1 MSSPASPQKRQA
13 NRRNALKSTGPRS
26 RQGKQSSSLNALRH
40 GLSGGADLRL
50 NDPDVSS
57 ISALIQLD
65 GVEPHQASE
74 LAIKIIDYEKNL
86 AYQRQLLDGSALQSL
101 PEPDIQA
108 LLKVSFGREIEMLDD
123 IAEEE
128 FELKGRYNNLRD
140 LKFVAMMKL
149 KMTRMVL
156 RPYRQRQREHAKRV
170 ANSVR
175 YLKRSG
181 NQLIKSLKGLR
192 MTRDEAGSA

>member
-26 RQGKQSSSLNALRH
+26 RRGKQSSSLNALRH

-50 NDPDVSS
+50 NDPDL
-57 ISALIQLD
+57 SAIASLIQLD
-65 GVEPHQASE
+65 DVDPQHATE

-86 AYQRQLLDGSALQSL
+86 AYQRQLIDGSVVQSL

-108 LLKVSFGREIEMLDD
+108 LLKVSFGREIEMLDN
-123 IAEEE
+123 IAEED
-128 FELKGRYNNLRD
+128 FELKGRYNLRD
-140 LKFVAMMKL
+140 LKFVARMKL

-156 RPYRQRQREHAKRV
+156 RPYKQRQREYAKGV

-192 MTRDEAGSA
+192 MSRGEAGSS

>member
-1 MSSPASPQKRQA
+1 MSPPASPQRRQA

-26 RQGKQSSSLNALRH
+26 RRGKQNSSLNALRH
-40 GLSGGADLRL
+40 GLSGGADLKL
-50 NDPDVSS
+50 NDSDVSA
-57 ISALIQLD
+57 ITALIELD
-65 GVEPHQASE
+65 GVEPQQAIE

-86 AYQRQLLDGSALQSL
+86 AYQRQLIDGSAPQSL
-101 PEPDIQA
+101 PEPNIQA

-123 IAEEE
+123 LVEGE
-128 FELKGRYNNLRD
+128 FELKGRYNLRD

-156 RPYRQRQREHAKRV
+156 RPYRQRQMEHAKGV

>member
-26 RQGKQSSSLNALRH
+26 RRGKQSSSLNALRH

-57 ISALIQLD
+57 IASLIELD
-65 GVEPHQASE
+65 GVEPQQATE

-128 FELKGRYNNLRD
+128 FELKGRYNLRD
-140 LKFVAMMKL
+140 LKFVARMKL

-156 RPYRQRQREHAKRV
+156 RPYRQRQREHAKGV

-175 YLKRSG
+175 YLKRAG
-181 NQLIKSLKGLR
+181 NQLFKSLKGLR
-192 MTRDEAGSA
+192 

>member
-26 RQGKQSSSLNALRH
+26 RRGKQSSSLNALRH

-57 ISALIQLD
+57 ISALIELD
-65 GVEPHQASE
+65 GVEPRQATE

-86 AYQRQLLDGSALQSL
+86 AYQRQLLDGLALQSL
-101 PEPDIQA
+101 PEPNIQA

-128 FELKGRYNNLRD
+128 FELKGRYNLRD

-156 RPYRQRQREHAKRV
+156 RPYRQRQREHAKGV

-192 MTRDEAGSA
+192 ITRDEASST

>member
-1 MSSPASPQKRQA
+1 MSPPSSPQKRQA

-26 RQGKQSSSLNALRH
+26 RRGKQSSSLNALRH
-40 GLSGGADLRL
+40 GLSGGFDLRL
-50 NDPDVSS
+50 NDPDVSA
-57 ISALIQLD
+57 IAALIELD
-65 GVEPHQASE
+65 GVEPQQATE

-123 IAEEE
+123 IAEED
-128 FELKGRYNNLRD
+128 FELKGRYNLRD

-156 RPYRQRQREHAKRV
+156 RPYRQRQREHAKGV

-181 NQLIKSLKGLR
+181 NQLIKSLRALR
-192 MTRDEAGSA
+192 ASR

>member
-26 RQGKQSSSLNALRH
+26 RRGKQSSSLNALRH

-50 NDPDVSS
+50 NDPDVSA
-57 ISALIQLD
+57 ISALIELD
-65 GVEPHQASE
+65 GVQPQQATE
-74 LAIKIIDYEKNL
+74 LAIKILDYEKNL
-86 AYQRQLLDGSALQSL
+86 AYQRQLLDGSVVQSL
-101 PEPDIQA
+101 PEPNIQA
-108 LLKVSFGREIEMLDD
+108 LLKVSFGRETEMLDD
-123 IAEEE
+123 LVEGE
-128 FELKGRYNNLRD
+128 FELKGRYNLRD

-156 RPYRQRQREHAKRV
+156 RPYRQSQREHAKGV

-175 YLKRSG
+175 YLKRS
-181 NQLIKSLKGLR
+181 LATSSSSHLGL
-192 MTRDEAGSA
+192 

>member
-26 RQGKQSSSLNALRH
+26 RRGKQSSSLNALRH

-50 NDPDVSS
+50 NDPDVSA
-57 ISALIQLD
+57 IAGLIQLD
-65 GVEPHQASE
+65 GVESQKATE

-86 AYQRQLLDGSALQSL
+86 AYQRQLMDGAAQQSL

-108 LLKVSFGREIEMLDD
+108 LLKTYFGREIKFLDD
-123 IAEEE
+123 LAEEE
-128 FELKGRYNNLRD
+128 FEQTGAYNLRD
-140 LKFVAMMKL
+140 LRFVVRMKL
-149 KMTRMVL
+149 KMSRRVL
-156 RPYRQRQREHAKRV
+156 KPYRRRQREHVKGV

-181 NQLIKSLKGLR
+181 NQLIKSIKGLK
-192 MTRDEAGSA
+192 

>member
-26 RQGKQSSSLNALRH
+26 RRGKQSSSLNALRH

-50 NDPDVSS
+50 NDPNVSM
-57 ISALIQLD
+57 ISALIELD
-65 GVEPHQASE
+65 GVDPQQATE
-74 LAIKIIDYEKNL
+74 LAIKILDYEKNL
-86 AYQRQLLDGSALQSL
+86 AYQRQLLDGSVVQSL

-108 LLKVSFGREIEMLDD
+108 LLKTYFGREIKFLDD
-123 IAEEE
+123 LAEEE
-128 FELKGRYNNLRD
+128 FELKGRYNLRD
-140 LKFVAMMKL
+140 LKFVARMKL

-156 RPYRQRQREHAKRV
+156 RPYRQRQREHAKGV

-181 NQLIKSLKGLR
+181 NQLIKSLRALR
-192 MTRDEAGSA
+192 ASR

>member
-26 RQGKQSSSLNALRH
+26 RRGKQSSSLNALRH

-50 NDPDVSS
+50 NDPDVSA
-57 ISALIQLD
+57 ISALIELD
-65 GVEPHQASE
+65 GVQPQQATE
-74 LAIKIIDYEKNL
+74 LAIKILDYEKNL
-86 AYQRQLLDGSALQSL
+86 AYQRQLLDGSVVQSL
-101 PEPDIQA
+101 PEPNIQA
-108 LLKVSFGREIEMLDD
+108 LLKVSFGRETEMLDD
-123 IAEEE
+123 LVEGE
-128 FELKGRYNNLRD
+128 FELKGRYNLRD

-156 RPYRQRQREHAKRV
+156 RPYRQRQREHAKGI

-192 MTRDEAGSA
+192 ITIDEASST

>member
-1 MSSPASPQKRQA
+1 
-13 NRRNALKSTGPRS
+13 
-26 RQGKQSSSLNALRH
+26 LRH
-40 GLSGGADLRL
+40 GLSGGGSDLRL
-50 NDPDVSS
+50 NDPDVSA
-57 ISALIQLD
+57 IAALIELD
-65 GVEPHQASE
+65 GVEPQQATE

-86 AYQRQLLDGSALQSL
+86 AYQRQLLDGSVVQSL

-123 IAEEE
+123 IAEED
-128 FELKGRYNNLRD
+128 FELKGRYNLRD
-140 LKFVAMMKL
+140 LKFVHRMKL

-156 RPYRQRQREHAKRV
+156 RPYRQRQREHAKGV

>member
-1 MSSPASPQKRQA
+1 MSLPASPQKRQA

-26 RQGKQSSSLNALRH
+26 RRGKQSSSLNALRH

-50 NDPDVSS
+50 NDPKVSA
-57 ISALIQLD
+57 IAALIELE
-65 GVEPHQASE
+65 GVDPQQATE

-86 AYQRQLLDGSALQSL
+86 AYQRQLLDGSVVRSL

-123 IAEEE
+123 IAEED
-128 FELKGRYNNLRD
+128 FELKGRYNLRD
-140 LKFVAMMKL
+140 LKFVARIKL
-149 KMTRMVL
+149 KMTRIVL
-156 RPYRQRQREHAKRV
+156 RPYRQRQREHAKGI

-192 MTRDEAGSA
+192 MTREEASS

>member
-1 MSSPASPQKRQA
+1 MSQPSSPQKRQA

-26 RQGKQSSSLNALRH
+26 RRGKQSSSLNALRH
-40 GLSGGADLRL
+40 GLSGGLDLRL
-50 NDPDVSS
+50 NDPDVSAIAS
-57 ISALIQLD
+57 LIQHD
-65 GVEPHQASE
+65 GVEPQQATE

-86 AYQRQLLDGSALQSL
+86 AYQRQLLDGSVVQSL
-101 PEPDIQA
+101 QEPDIQA
-108 LLKVSFGREIEMLDD
+108 LLKLSFGREIEMLDD
-123 IAEEE
+123 IAEED
-128 FELKGRYNNLRD
+128 FELKGRYNLRD
-140 LKFVAMMKL
+140 LKFVARMKL

-156 RPYRQRQREHAKRV
+156 RPYRQRQMEHAKGV

-192 MTRDEAGSA
+192 MIR

>member
-26 RQGKQSSSLNALRH
+26 RRGKQSSSLNALRH

-50 NDPDVSS
+50 NDPDVSA
-57 ISALIQLD
+57 ISALIELD
-65 GVEPHQASE
+65 GVEPQQATE

-108 LLKVSFGREIEMLDD
+108 LLKGSFGREIEMLDD
-123 IAEEE
+123 LVEGE
-128 FELKGRYNNLRD
+128 FELKGRYNLRD

-156 RPYRQRQREHAKRV
+156 RPYRQRQREHAKGV

>member
-1 MSSPASPQKRQA
+1 MSPPSSPQKRQA

-26 RQGKQSSSLNALRH
+26 RRGKQSSSLNAIRH

-50 NDPDVSS
+50 NDPDVSA
-57 ISALIQLD
+57 IAGLIQLD
-65 GVEPHQASE
+65 GVEPQQATE
-74 LAIKIIDYEKNL
+74 LAIKIINYEKNL

-101 PEPDIQA
+101 PEPNIQA

-123 IAEEE
+123 LVEGE
-128 FELKGRYNNLRD
+128 FELKGRYNLRD
-140 LKFVAMMKL
+140 LKFVAVMKL

-156 RPYRQRQREHAKRV
+156 RPYRQRQREHAKGV

>member
-1 MSSPASPQKRQA
+1 MSPPSSPQKRQA

-26 RQGKQSSSLNALRH
+26 RRGKQSSSLNAIRH

-50 NDPDVSS
+50 NDPDVSA
-57 ISALIQLD
+57 IAGLIQLD
-65 GVEPHQASE
+65 GVEPQQATE
-74 LAIKIIDYEKNL
+74 LAIKIINYEKNL

-101 PEPDIQA
+101 PEPNIQA

-123 IAEEE
+123 LVEGE
-128 FELKGRYNNLRD
+128 FELKGRYNLRD

-156 RPYRQRQREHAKRV
+156 RPYRQRQREHAKGV

-181 NQLIKSLKGLR
+181 NQLIKSLRALKV
-192 MTRDEAGSA
+192 TR

>member
-1 MSSPASPQKRQA
+1 MSSPVSPQKRQA

-26 RQGKQSSSLNALRH
+26 RRGKQSSSLNALRH

-57 ISALIQLD
+57 IASLIQLD
-65 GVEPHQASE
+65 GVEHQQATE

-86 AYQRQLLDGSALQSL
+86 AYQRQLLDGSGAQSL

-123 IAEEE
+123 IAEED
-128 FELKGRYNNLRD
+128 FELKGRYNLRD

-156 RPYRQRQREHAKRV
+156 RPYRQRQREHAKGV

-181 NQLIKSLKGLR
+181 NQLIKSLRALKVIR
-192 MTRDEAGSA
+192 

>member
-1 MSSPASPQKRQA
+1 MSSPSSPQKRQA
-13 NRRNALKSTGPRS
+13 NRHNALKSTGPRS
-26 RQGKQSSSLNALRH
+26 RRGKQSSSLNALRH

-50 NDPDVSS
+50 NDPDVSA
-57 ISALIQLD
+57 IAALIGLD
-65 GVEPHQASE
+65 GVEPQQATE

-101 PEPDIQA
+101 PEPNIQA
-108 LLKVSFGREIEMLDD
+108 LLKISFGREIEMLDD
-123 IAEEE
+123 LVEGE
-128 FELKGRYNNLRD
+128 FELKGRYNLRD

-156 RPYRQRQREHAKRV
+156 RPYRQRQREHAKGV

>member
-26 RQGKQSSSLNALRH
+26 RRGKQSSSLNALRH

-50 NDPDVSS
+50 NDPDVSA
-57 ISALIQLD
+57 IAALIELD
-65 GVEPHQASE
+65 GVEPQQATE

-86 AYQRQLLDGSALQSL
+86 AYQRQLLDGSALQAL

-123 IAEEE
+123 IAEED
-128 FELKGRYNNLRD
+128 FELKGRYNLRD

-156 RPYRQRQREHAKRV
+156 RPYRQRQREHAKGV

-181 NQLIKSLKGLR
+181 NQLIKSLKGLS
-192 MTRDEAGSA
+192 MTRNEAGSS